1 MARRKSRRGSSSSTG
16 KLAGGCGGILV
27 LGLVVLL
34 AVYFLFTGDDPAGLF
49 GEPQRAAEN
58 VTIRRP
64 ARIGSGGDW
73 WQVYF
78 TDPGQL
84 DDPENLTGT
93 IPEILIEHIDN
104 AQDTV
109 HIAAFEFDLVPL
121 ADALIRA
128 HQRGVEVLWI
138 TDDENGIEEDEF
150 ELGLFGRLEEAGI
163 EVRDD
168 GRSDLM
174 HNKFLIFDGNTVWT
188 GSTNL
193 TENGNFRNNNNSLV
207 INSPQLSRIYEQEF
221 QEMWR
226 GEFGANAPSM
236 IENQDLTIDG
246 TPIQVLFAAE
256 DHVVSALIPLV
267 ESAEESIRFMA
278 FSFTHDELGAAVL
291 ERADAGVVVQGIF
304 ETRGSETEFSELT
317 DMYCAGVPVLQDGN
331 PGTMHHKVIVID
343 GRIVVTGSANFSNNA
358 DRSNDE
364 NVLIIAHEDIAQA
377 YLREFDRLW
386 AEAEEPSG
394 LDC

>member
-34 AVYFLFTGDDPAGLF
+34 AVFFLFTGDDPAGLF
-49 GEPQRAAEN
+49 GKPQRAAEN

-394 LDC
+394 LEC

>member
-34 AVYFLFTGDDPAGLF
+34 AVFFLFTGDDPAGLF

-93 IPEILIEHIDN
+93 IPEILIEQIDN

-207 INSPQLSRIYEQEF
+207 INSPQLSRTYEQEF

-394 LDC
+394 LEC

>member
-1 MARRKSRRGSSSSTG
+1 MARKSRRRGGSSSTG
-16 KLAGGCGGILV
+16 KLAGGCGGALV
-27 LGLVVLL
+27 LGLL
-34 AVYFLFTGDDPAGLF
+34 AILAAYFLFTGDDPAGLF
-49 GEPQRAAEN
+49 GEPQQAAERAA
-58 VTIRRP
+58 VRRP

-78 TDPGQL
+78 TNPGQL
-84 DDPENLTGT
+84 EDPNDLVGT
-93 IPEILIEHIDN
+93 IPEILIEQIDR
-104 AQDTV
+104 AQNTI
-109 HIAAFEFDLVPL
+109 HIAAFEFDLVPV

-150 ELGLFGRLEEAGI
+150 GLGLFDRLEEAGI

-168 GRSDLM
+168 SRADLM
-174 HNKFLIFDGNTVWT
+174 HNKFLIFDGETVWT

-207 INSPQLSRIYEQEF
+207 IDSPELSRIYEREF
-221 QEMWR
+221 QEMWV
-226 GEFGANAPSM
+226 GEFGASAPST
-236 IENQDLTIDG
+236 IEDQDLTIEG

-256 DHVVSALIPLV
+256 DHVISALVPLV
-267 ESAEESIRFMA
+267 ESTEESIRFMA
-278 FSFTHDELGAAVL
+278 FSFTHEELGAAVL
-291 ERADAGVVVQGIF
+291 ERADIGVDVRGIF
-304 ETRGSETEFSELT
+304 ETRGSETEFSEMT
-317 DMYCAGVPVLQDGN
+317 DLYCAGVPVRQDGN
-331 PGTMHHKVIVID
+331 PGSMHHKVIVID

-364 NVLIIAHEDIAQA
+364 NVLIIANEDIAQA

-386 AEAEEPSG
+386 AEAEGP
-394 LDC
+394 LDIDC